1 MTLATTTILT
11 EAKVDL
17 VEWYK
22 GYELKCFVFLVT
34 DSSTV

>member
-11 EAKVDL
+11 EAKVAM

-34 DSSTV
+34 DS